1 MTPFRVDWTADAVE
15 PVLAC
20 VRGYRFPPS
29 PEGEGWRYGCDA
41 GFLRGLC
48 AHWAEGYD
56 WRAAVERLNRFPQFL
71 ATVDGVELHFVHIVG
86 EAGGRRPL
94 LLTHGWPG
102 SHREF
107 WKVAEALAFPSR
119 HGGEAGDAFD
129 LVIPSL
135 PNFGFSAH
143 PARTIDP
150 RRCAALLDGLMTG
163 VLGYGRYLAHGGDW
177 GALVTSMLGLHH
189 AEHVAAIHL
198 TMLFP
203 RPAAAPETPEELSWA
218 SVMGEIEQS
227 MGGYRHL
234 QGSRPQSLSWAVGD
248 SPVAQAAWI
257 VERYHDWSDR
267 TGRAFEAVFSREEL
281 LDTVMVYVMTG
292 AFHSSIR
299 FYAAA
304 REAGL
309 RTLSPGQRV
318 EVPTAFARFPD
329 PLHPWPPQGY
339 AEKGFNVSRWTGMA
353 YGGHFAALEAPDLL
367 IGDLRDWARAV

>member
-15 PVLAC
+15 PVLAR
-20 VRGYRFPPS
+20 VRSTRFPPS

-48 AHWAEGYD
+48 AHWADGYD

-71 ATVDGVELHFVHIVG
+71 ATVDGVELHFVHVVG

-107 WKVAEALAFPSR
+107 WEVADALAFPSR
-119 HGGEAGDAFD
+119 HGGDAGDAFD

-203 RPAAAPETPEELSWA
+203 RPAAAPESQEELSWA
-218 SVMGEIEQS
+218 SAMEGIEQS

-267 TGRAFEAVFSREEL
+267 RGRAFEAVFSREAL

-309 RTLSPGQRV
+309 RTLPPGCRV

-329 PLHPWPPQGY
+329 PLHPWPPRGY
-339 AEKGFNVSRWTGMA
+339 AEKGFNVSRWTEMA
-353 YGGHFAALEAPDLL
+353 HGGHFAALEAPDLL
-367 IGDLRDWARAV
+367 IGDLRDWARAA

>member
-1 MTPFRVDWTADAVE
+1 MTPFRVDWTADIVE
-15 PVLAC
+15 PVLDRVRAC
-20 VRGYRFPPS
+20 RFPPV

-41 GFLRGLC
+41 AFLHALC
-48 AHWAEGYD
+48 AYWADGYD

-71 ATVDGVELHFVHIVG
+71 ATVDGVELHFVHVVG
-86 EAGGRRPL
+86 EAGGARPL

-119 HGGEAGDAFD
+119 HGGRAEDAFD

-135 PNFGFSAH
+135 PNFGFSAK

-150 RRCAALLDGLMTG
+150 RRVAALFDGLMTG

-177 GALVTSMLGLHH
+177 GALVTALLAFHH
-189 AEHVAAIHL
+189 PEHVRAIHL

-203 RPAAAPETPEELSWA
+203 RPAATPATPDELLWA
-218 SVMGEIEQS
+218 SAMQGIEQS

-248 SPVAQAAWI
+248 SPLAQAAWI
-257 VERYHDWSDR
+257 VERYHDWSDLTER
-267 TGRAFEAVFSREEL
+267 PFEQAFSREEL

-292 AFHSSIR
+292 AFHTSIR
-299 FYAAA
+299 FYSAAM
-304 REAGL
+304 EAGL
-309 RTLSPGQRV
+309 RSLPLGRRV
-318 EVPTAFARFPD
+318 EVPTAFACFPD
-329 PLHPWPPQGY
+329 PLHPWPPRAY
-339 AEKGFNVSRWTGMA
+339 AEQGFNVSRWTVMPR
-353 YGGHFAALEAPDLL
+353 GGHFAALEAPDLL
-367 IGDLRDWARAV
+367 IEDLRGWARAT